1 MPRGQKRRSKTR
13 LLVEKPQSE
22 STDDAATNPADR
34 PLRLEGILFLKDEN
48 GPAHHTDEF
57 VENCVVRRGQSFS
70 ANLLFNKK
78 FNQKSD
84 KLTIELQSG
93 NNPLPNKGTLLRLPV
108 GGAVKEGQWSAA
120 VEKADGEKVKVRITS
135 PADAIIGRYIVIV
148 ETMSAGKKFR
158 SGQKVI
164 SYFVLLF
171 NPWCKGDQT
180 YLDDDTKL
188 EEYVLNEHGYLYF
201 GHKDNISQRPWVF
214 GQFEPGILEVCLLL
228 LEWSGLSDNAKRT
241 AVWVSRAMS
250 KMVNSDDDD
259 GVLVGKP
266 SGPYLDGTPPVSW
279 NGSVEILLQWF
290 QERQPVKYGECVS
303 FSGVMTTVLRCLG
316 IPARS
321 ITNFESAVD
330 TDASL
335 TFDKYVD
342 DQGVPLPSDD
352 FMAMFHLWNEAW
364 MTRPDLPEG
373 YGGWQAVDAT
383 PQYVSNGVYQCGP
396 CPVSAVKNGQV
407 YLPFDTR
414 FVFAAVNADVMTFQV
429 FADPEDE
436 DNTYIAKRNVHKS
449 AVGWYIS
456 TKKVGC
462 NEREDITE
470 NYKYPE
476 GSDQERVAV
485 REAARYGS
493 YPEAYE
499 DVIKKEDV
507 EFYVN
512 SYAKIKMGEDIQ
524 ITLYMK
530 NNSKES
536 RHVTAHLTAN
546 ASYYTGTP
554 AGKIGELEKDV
565 TIKPGGEEFVDMKLT
580 PKEYLDKLVEQAI
593 VKLFVMAHVD
603 TTKQVYV
610 GEHDCRLVSP
620 DLVMKA
626 PSKMT
631 VDKQSDVTVEFTNP
645 LDVKLS
651 QAVFRMEGP
660 GLQKPKTIPHPPIG
674 PKRTVTLTESIIP
687 RKVGK
692 KTIVASFTSD
702 KLQQVTGEKEVV
714 VKKA

>member
-1 MPRGQKRRSKTR
+1 MPRGKKGSSTPR

-22 STDDAATNPADR
+22 STDDASTNPADR
-34 PLRLEGILFLKDEN
+34 PLRVEGITFLKDEN

-57 VENCVVRRGQSFS
+57 VENCVVRRGQSFFVD
-70 ANLLFNKK
+70 LLFNKE

-93 NNPLPNKGTLLRLPV
+93 PNPLPNKGTMLRLPV
-108 GGAVKEGQWSAA
+108 GDAVKEGEWSAA
-120 VEKADGEKVKVRITS
+120 VEKADGENVKVNITTVS
-135 PADAIIGRYIVIV
+135 
-148 ETMSAGKKFR
+148 
-158 SGQKVI
+158 QKA
-164 SYFVLLF
+164 SQK
-171 NPWCKGDQT
+171 CDQT

-188 EEYVLNEHGYLYF
+188 EEYVLNEKGYQYF
-201 GHKDNISQRPWVF
+201 GHKDHISQRPWSF

-228 LEWSGLSDNAKRT
+228 LDWSGLRDNAKRS

-250 KMVNSDDDD
+250 KMVNSLDDD

-266 SGPYLDGTPPVSW
+266 SGPYLDGTPPVCW
-279 NGSVEILLQWF
+279 NGSVDILLQWF
-290 QERQPVKYGECVS
+290 QERRPVKYGECLS

-330 TDASL
+330 TDASM
-335 TFDKYVD
+335 TFDRYVD
-342 DQGVPLPSDD
+342 DQGVPLPSED
-352 FMAMFHLWNEAW
+352 FMWMFHLWNEAW
-364 MTRPDLPEG
+364 MARPDLPEG

-383 PQYVSNGVYQCGP
+383 PQQASNGVYQCGP

-414 FVFAAVNADVMTFQV
+414 FVFAAVNADIMTFQI
-429 FADPEDE
+429 FEDPESVYQYVE
-436 DNTYIAKRNVHKS
+436 KRSVRKS
-449 AVGWYIS
+449 AVGWNIS

-470 NYKYPE
+470 NYKHPE

-493 YPEAYE
+493 YPDAYE

-512 SYAKIKMGEDIQ
+512 SHAKYKMGEEVH

-554 AGKIGELEKDV
+554 AGKIGELEQDV
-565 TIKPGGEEFVDMKLT
+565 TVEPGGEGFVDMKFT

-603 TTKQVYV
+603 TTEQVYV
-610 GEHDCRLVSP
+610 GEHDFRLVSP
-620 DLVMKA
+620 DLILKA
-626 PSKMT
+626 PSEMT
-631 VDKQSDVTVEFTNP
+631 VGQQSNVTVEFTNP
-645 LDVKLS
+645 LDVKLT
-651 QAVFRMEGP
+651 QAVFRIEGP

-674 PKRTVTLTESIIP
+674 PKKTVTLTEPITP
-687 RKVGK
+687 GKAGK

-702 KLQQVTGEKEVV
+702 KLQQVTGEKEIV
-714 VKKA
+714 VKKPSA

>member
-1 MPRGQKRRSKTR
+1 MPRGQKGGSTTR

-34 PLRLEGILFLKDEN
+34 PLRVKGITFLKDEN

-57 VENCVVRRGQSFS
+57 VENCVVRRGQPFS
-70 ANLLFNKK
+70 VDLLFNKEY
-78 FNQKSD
+78 QKND

-93 NNPLPNKGTLLRLPV
+93 PNPLPNKGTLLRLPV
-108 GGAVKEGQWSAA
+108 GDTVKEGQWGAA
-120 VEKADGEKVKVRITS
+120 VEKADGENVKVRITS
-135 PADAIIGRYIVIV
+135 PSDAIIGRYIVIV
-148 ETMSAGKKFR
+148 ETSSAGKKFR
-158 SGQKVI
+158 SGKNMI

-188 EEYVLNEHGYLYF
+188 EEYVLNEHGYQYF
-201 GHKDNISQRPWVF
+201 GHKSNISQRPWIF

-228 LEWSGLSDNAKRT
+228 LDRSGLRDNAKRS

-259 GVLVGKP
+259 GVLVGKS

-290 QERQPVKYGECVS
+290 QERQPVKYGECLS

-330 TDASL
+330 TDASM
-335 TFDKYVD
+335 TFDRYVD
-342 DQGVPLPSDD
+342 DQGVPLPSED
-352 FMAMFHLWNEAW
+352 FMWMFHLWNEAW
-364 MTRPDLPEG
+364 MTRPDLSEG

-383 PQYVSNGVYQCGP
+383 PQQARNGVYQCGP

-414 FVFAAVNADVMTFQV
+414 FVFAAVNADIMTFQI
-429 FADPEDE
+429 FEDPESVYQYVE
-436 DNTYIAKRNVHKS
+436 KRSVLKS
-449 AVGWYIS
+449 AVGWNIS

-470 NYKYPE
+470 NYKHPE

-485 REAARYGS
+485 REAAKYGS
-493 YPEAYE
+493 YPDAYD

-512 SYAKIKMGEDIQ
+512 SHAKIKMGEDIQ

-536 RHVTAHLTAN
+536 RKVTAHLTAN

-565 TIKPGGEEFVDMKLT
+565 TIKPGGEEFVDMKFT

-610 GEHDCRLVSP
+610 GEHDFRLVSP
-620 DLVMKA
+620 DLILKA
-626 PSKMT
+626 PSEMT
-631 VDKQSDVTVEFTNP
+631 VCKQSNVTVEFTNP
-645 LDVKLS
+645 LDVKLT

-674 PKRTVTLTESIIP
+674 PGKTVTLTEPITP
-687 RKVGK
+687 GKAGK

-714 VKKA
+714 VK

>member
-1 MPRGQKRRSKTR
+1 MPRGKKGSSTPR

-22 STDDAATNPADR
+22 STDDASTNPADR
-34 PLRLEGILFLKDEN
+34 PLRVKGITFLKDEN

-57 VENCVVRRGQSFS
+57 VENCVVRRGQSFFVD
-70 ANLLFNKK
+70 LLFNKE

-93 NNPLPNKGTLLRLPV
+93 PNPLPNKGTMLRLPV
-108 GGAVKEGQWSAA
+108 GDAVKEGEWSAA
-120 VEKADGEKVKVRITS
+120 VEKADGENVKVRITS
-135 PADAIIGRYIVIV
+135 PSDAIIGRYIVFV
-148 ETMSAGKKFR
+148 ETMSAGKRFR
-158 SGQKVI
+158 SGRII

-188 EEYVLNEHGYLYF
+188 EEYVLNEHGYQYF
-201 GHKDNISQRPWVF
+201 GHKDNISQRPWCF
-214 GQFEPGILEVCLLL
+214 GQFEPGILETCLLL
-228 LEWSGLSDNAKRT
+228 LDYSGLKDNAKRS

-250 KMVNSDDDD
+250 KMVNSNDDD

-279 NGSVEILLQWF
+279 NGSVEILLQWL
-290 QERQPVKYGECVS
+290 QERQPVKYGECLS

-330 TDASL
+330 TDATL

-342 DQGVPLPSDD
+342 DQGNPLWTGDY
-352 FMAMFHLWNEAW
+352 MWMFHLWNEAW
-364 MTRPDLPEG
+364 MTRPDLPGG

-414 FVFAAVNADVMTFQV
+414 FVFAAVNADVMIFQI
-429 FADPEDE
+429 FADDE
-436 DNTYIAKRNVHKS
+436 FTHVEKLAVRKS
-449 AVGWYIS
+449 AVGWNIS

-470 NYKYPE
+470 NYKHPE
-476 GSDQERVAV
+476 GTDQERVAV

-512 SYAKIKMGEDIQ
+512 SHAKIKIGEDVL

-536 RHVTAHLTAN
+536 RHVTSHLTAN

-565 TIKPGGEEFVDMKLT
+565 TVEPGGEGFVDMKFT

-593 VKLFVMAHVD
+593 IKVFVMAHVD

-610 GEHDCRLVSP
+610 GEHDFRLVSP
-620 DLVMKA
+620 DLILKA
-626 PSKMT
+626 PSEMT
-631 VDKQSDVTVEFTNP
+631 VGQQSNVTVEFTNP

-660 GLQKPKTIPHPPIG
+660 GLQKPRTIPHPPIG
-674 PKRTVTLTESIIP
+674 PKKTVTLTEPITP
-687 RKVGK
+687 GKAGK

-714 VKKA
+714 VKKPSA

>member
-1 MPRGQKRRSKTR
+1 M
-13 LLVEKPQSE
+13 
-22 STDDAATNPADR
+22 D
-34 PLRLEGILFLKDEN
+34 
-48 GPAHHTDEF
+48 
-57 VENCVVRRGQSFS
+57 
-70 ANLLFNKK
+70 LLFDNK

-84 KLTIELQSG
+84 KLVIEFQFG

-108 GGAVKEGQWSAA
+108 GDAIKQGQWSAA
-120 VEKADGEKVKVRITS
+120 LEKTEGQNVKVRITS
-135 PADAIIGRYIVIV
+135 PADAIIGRYIVVV
-148 ETMSAGKKFR
+148 ETTSAGKTSR
-158 SGQKVI
+158 SGKTVV
-164 SYFVLLF
+164 SHFFLLF

-180 YLDDDTKL
+180 YLDDAAKL
-188 EEYVLNEHGYLYF
+188 EEYVLNEHGYQYF
-201 GHKDNISQRPWVF
+201 GHKDNISQRPWIF
-214 GQFEPGILEVCLLL
+214 GQFEPGILEACLLL
-228 LEWSGLSDNAKRT
+228 LDGSGLRDNAKRS

-250 KMVNSDDDD
+250 KMINSKDDD
-259 GVLVGKP
+259 GVLVGKS

-290 QERQPVKYGECVS
+290 QERQPVKYGECLS

-330 TDASL
+330 TDASM
-335 TFDKYVD
+335 TFDRYVD
-342 DQGVPLPSDD
+342 DQGRPLPSDD
-352 FMAMFHLWNEAW
+352 FMWMFHLWNEAW
-364 MTRPDLPEG
+364 MTRPDLPKG

-383 PQYVSNGVYQCGP
+383 PQQASNGVYQCGP

-414 FVFAAVNADVMTFQV
+414 FVFAAVNADIMTFQV
-429 FADPEDE
+429 YEDPAGDYAPELVKLTVD
-436 DNTYIAKRNVHKS
+436 KG
-449 AVGWYIS
+449 AVGHSIS
-456 TKKVGC
+456 TKKAGC
-462 NEREDITE
+462 NEREDITK
-470 NYKYPE
+470 NYKHPE

-493 YPEAYE
+493 YPDAYD
-499 DVIKKEDV
+499 DVIKKKDV

-512 SYAKIKMGEDIQ
+512 SHAKIKMGEDVL

-536 RHVTAHLTAN
+536 RKVTAHLTAN

-565 TIKPGGEEFVDMKLT
+565 TIKPGGEGFVDMKFT

-610 GEHDCRLVSP
+610 GEHDFRLVSP
-620 DLVMKA
+620 DLILKA
-626 PSKMT
+626 PSEMT
-631 VDKQSDVTVEFTNP
+631 VGQQSNVTVEFTNP
-645 LDVKLS
+645 LDVKLT

-674 PKRTVTLTESIIP
+674 PKKTVTLTEPITP
-687 RKVGK
+687 GKAGK

-714 VKKA
+714 VKKPSA